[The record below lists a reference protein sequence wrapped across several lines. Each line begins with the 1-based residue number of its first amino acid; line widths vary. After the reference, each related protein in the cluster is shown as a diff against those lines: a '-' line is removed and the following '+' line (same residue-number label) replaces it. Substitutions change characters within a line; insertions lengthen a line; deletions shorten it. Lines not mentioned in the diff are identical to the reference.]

1 MVKLSG
7 FGDEISVSLAKQLAF
22 MDALGIHAIEVR
34 GVDGV
39 NVSAL
44 TDEQARAA
52 RATLDEYGFEV
63 SALGSPIGKTDIQDE
78 FLRALDAFKRTVD
91 IAHMLKSPAIRLFS
105 FYVPREDS
113 DRWGDEAIRRLTA
126 FKEAARGSG
135 VLLLHENEGGIY
147 GETPEH
153 CLRLAKE
160 LCSDD
165 FALIFDPS
173 NFVQYGWDVMKAWEL
188 LKPYVRYMHIKDS
201 VKPPADADP
210 HKNNPHRVAGTGEAH
225 IPEILTDLQTCGYDG
240 YLSVEPHLTTST
252 YVSGTKP
259 GKWASAALALQT
271 LLDRIGY
278 QWQEV

>member
-7 FGDEISVSLAKQLAF
+7 FGDEINESLARQLLF

-44 TDEQARAA
+44 TNQQAHTA
-52 RATLDEYGFEV
+52 RATLDQYGFVV
-63 SALGSPIGKTDIQDE
+63 SALGSPIGKSDIKDDSHK
-78 FLRALDAFKRTVD
+78 ALDAFKRTLE
-91 IAHMLKSPAIRLFS
+91 IAYMLKAPAIRLFS
-105 FYVPREDS
+105 FYVPRETSDS
-113 DRWGDEAIRRLTA
+113 WGDEAIRRLDS
-126 FKEAARGSG
+126 FKQAAKGSG

-147 GETPEH
+147 GETPDH
-153 CLRLAKE
+153 CMRLAQE
-160 LCSDD
+160 LCDDD

-173 NFVQYGWDVMKAWEL
+173 NFVQHGWDVMQAWKL

-201 VKPPADADP
+201 VKLPEGADS
-210 HKNNPHRVAGTGEAH
+210 HKENPHRVAGTGEAY
-225 IPEILTDLQTCGYDG
+225 IPEILADLQADGYDG
-240 YLSVEPHLTTST
+240 YLSIEPHLTTST

-278 QWQEV
+278 KWQEE

>member
-7 FGDEISVSLAKQLAF
+7 FGDEINESLARQLLF

-44 TDEQARAA
+44 TNQQAHAA
-52 RATLDEYGFEV
+52 RATLDQYGFVV
-63 SALGSPIGKTDIQDE
+63 SALGSPIGKSDIKDDSHK
-78 FLRALDAFKRTVD
+78 ALDAFKRTLE
-91 IAHMLKSPAIRLFS
+91 IAYMLKAPAIRLFS
-105 FYVPREDS
+105 FYVPRETSDS
-113 DRWGDEAIRRLTA
+113 WGDEAIRRLDS
-126 FKEAARGSG
+126 FKQAAKGSG

-147 GETPEH
+147 GETPDH
-153 CLRLAKE
+153 CMRLAQE
-160 LCSDD
+160 LCDDD

-173 NFVQYGWDVMKAWEL
+173 NFVQHGWDVMQAWKL

-201 VKPPADADP
+201 VNLPEGADS
-210 HKNNPHRVAGTGEAH
+210 HKENPHRVAGTGEAY
-225 IPEILTDLQTCGYDG
+225 IPEILADLQADGYDG
-240 YLSVEPHLTTST
+240 YLSIEPHLTTST

-278 QWQEV
+278 KWQEE

>member
-7 FGDEISVSLAKQLAF
+7 FGDEIHVSLEKQLAF

-44 TDEQARAA
+44 TDEQAHAA
-52 RATLDEYGFEV
+52 RATLDRYGFEV
-63 SALGSPIGKTDIQDE
+63 SALGSPIGKTDIKDD
-78 FLRALDAFKRTVD
+78 FSKALDAFKRTVD
-91 IAHMLKSPAIRLFS
+91 IAHLLKAPAIRLFS

-113 DRWGDEAIRRLTA
+113 DAWGDESIRRLAA
-126 FKEAARGSG
+126 FKEAAKGSG
-135 VLLLHENEGGIY
+135 VMLLHENEGGIY
-147 GETPEH
+147 GETPDH

-160 LCSDD
+160 LCNDD

-173 NFVQYGWDVMKAWEL
+173 NFVQHGWDVMQAWEQ

-201 VKPPADADP
+201 VKLPADADP
-210 HKNNPHRVAGTGEAH
+210 HKDNPHRVAGTGEAH
-225 IPEILTDLQTCGYDG
+225 ILDILKDLQASGYDG
-240 YLSVEPHLTTST
+240 CLSIEPHLTTST
-252 YVSGTKP
+252 FVSGTKP

-278 QWQEV
+278 QWQEG